1 MAIEVYGA
9 GGGGVAGEVATVE
22 ETLNFMGIPFINL
35 DEEVF

>member
-9 GGGGVAGEVATVE
+9 GGGGIGEVATVE

>member
-9 GGGGVAGEVATVE
+9 GGGTTGEVATVE
-22 ETLNFMGIPFINL
+22 ETLNFMGIPFVNL